1 MAGHA
6 LKARW
11 GQPVTGIVSFIVL
24 FLIAW
29 LIWFIFSDPRGPVAS
44 FPYPFVMYL
53 AMMIL
58 VGLWQHMFLGD
69 WPFQDIPQPARGII
83 ETVINLALVWFIIHI
98 VFYRILGLGFNF
110 FSQVN
115 LEALAAAGQTVIPEG
130 CGKTLTLQ
138 ALTNPA
144 ARFGE
149 RAVVTFVLIGF
160 FSYPF
165 VTILFAKWPIRPS
178 DLTQPQA
185 GLAELGWCSMLTL
198 FFFTILI
205 VPFWG
210 LIYGK
215 VFGTSYGLNFPWWG
229 GIAGTG
235 HVHWVFGWWEWAI
248 IVLFMTPNVWRMKP
262 WSVITLPQP
271 WKGLISFVL
280 TICLGYI
287 LALICVKIA
296 PAWLPMEDVSHH
308 LPAGDKGIP
317 IRFLWYHAAEI
328 AGFTLIPF
336 LIWHH
341 YFDDMAPQADKDA
354 WGAFWFRTVGVLI
367 LCVLNYLFFY
377 YANFGHWGLGN
388 HHMNGGIAE
397 RAVGG
402 ESLIWNFW
410 WIIPLLWN
418 EWFFH
423 KWPFYTSSEH

>member
-1 MAGHA
+1 
-6 LKARW
+6 
-11 GQPVTGIVSFIVL
+11 
-24 FLIAW
+24 
-29 LIWFIFSDPRGPVAS
+29 
-44 FPYPFVMYL
+44 MYL

-83 ETVINLALVWFIIHI
+83 ETVVNLALVWFVIHV
-98 VFYRILGLGFNF
+98 VFYRILGVGFNF

-115 LEALAAAGQTVIPEG
+115 LEALAAAGQTAIPEV

-165 VTILFAKWPIRPS
+165 VTILFGKWPIRPS

-185 GLAELGWCSMLTL
+185 GLAELGWCSLLTL

-210 LIYGK
+210 VVYGK
-215 VFGTSYGLNFPWWG
+215 VFGTSFGLNFPWWG

-280 TICLGYI
+280 HHRPRLYPGPDLCKNCARLVTHGRRHPAFAGRGQGHPHPVSVVSRRGNRRVHPHPVPH
-287 LALICVKIA
+287 LA
-296 PAWLPMEDVSHH
+296 S
-308 LPAGDKGIP
+308 
-317 IRFLWYHAAEI
+317 
-328 AGFTLIPF
+328 
-336 LIWHH
+336 
-341 YFDDMAPQADKDA
+341 
-354 WGAFWFRTVGVLI
+354 
-367 LCVLNYLFFY
+367 LF
-377 YANFGHWGLGN
+377 
-388 HHMNGGIAE
+388 
-397 RAVGG
+397 
-402 ESLIWNFW
+402 
-410 WIIPLLWN
+410 
-418 EWFFH
+418 
-423 KWPFYTSSEH
+423 

>member
-1 MAGHA
+1 MAGHTIQP
-6 LKARW
+6 RW
-11 GQPVTGIVSFIVL
+11 GQPATGIISFVAFL
-24 FLIAW
+24 LIAW
-29 LIWFIFSDPRGPVAS
+29 LTWFIFSDLRGPIAS

-69 WPFQDIPQPARGII
+69 WPFQNLPQPARGIV
-83 ETVINLALVWFIIHI
+83 ETVVNLVLVWLVIHL
-98 VFYRILGLGFNF
+98 VFYRVLGLGFNF
-110 FSQVN
+110 LSQVN
-115 LEALAAAGQTVIPEG
+115 LETLVATGMAAVPG
-130 CGKTLTLQ
+130 GKALTLD

-185 GLAELGWCSMLTL
+185 GLAELGWASMLT
-198 FFFTILI
+198 FFFYTILI

-210 LIYGK
+210 AVYGK
-215 VFGTSYGLNFPWWG
+215 TFGASMALNFPWWS
-229 GIAGTG
+229 GISGTS

-271 WKGLISFVL
+271 WKGCISLLL
-280 TICLGYI
+280 TFTLGYI
-287 LALICVKIA
+287 LALLCVNLA
-296 PAWLPMEDVSHH
+296 PLWLPMREVIAH
-308 LPAGDKGIP
+308 LPASDLGLP
-317 IRFLWYHAAEI
+317 TRFLWYHAAEI

-341 YFDDMAPQADKDA
+341 FFDDMAPQADKDS
-354 WGAFWFRTVGVLI
+354 WGAFWFRTSGVFI
-367 LCVLNYLFFY
+367 LAVLNYLFFY

-388 HHMNGGIAE
+388 HHMAGGIAE
-397 RAVGG
+397 RVVAG

-410 WIIPLLWN
+410 WIIPLLWD

-423 KWPFYTSSEH
+423 KWPFYVPAKH